1 MINKFHKFLTIYM
14 ALEQRIK
21 NFKKQK
27 QLLKYLL
34 ASRINYTSLLRISI
48 IENLAVLNRVDEM
61 LPNSSYLLQKK
72 WLVSPSHSEI
82 SVNVFSEIQGT
93 DFK

>member
-14 ALEQRIK
+14 ALGQRIK

-48 IENLAVLNRVDEM
+48 IENLAVLNRIDEM
-61 LPNSSYLLQKK
+61 QIVLIYYKRN
-72 WLVSPSHSEI
+72 
-82 SVNVFSEIQGT
+82 
-93 DFK
+93 D